1 MFGTPTPANGFPASP
16 MDKAMSNLTLEED
29 DDDLTEEANYYR
41 DKYRVAIDLLNET
54 RNELDEFQLSSREL
68 EQELEKELEATEA
81 KQAELQQRIKRLD
94 TERDEWKTKFI
105 NLQMMHSSTVSA
117 MQREMDNLRSER
129 DKTLIALR
137 DLEMGNDELERNERV
152 AVSSLLDMEIK
163 YNRAIEEKT
172 LLEQEAIQRQE
183 LEEECQRLK
192 DDVRDANNEIAIL
205 RDQLA
210 RAVVP
215 TPPSSNAPMSPYP
228 SSNAPMSP
236 YPDKRSHS
244 RSASR
249 ASAASPTPSH
259 RSTTSTRSN
268 ATERS
273 AVTER
278 SGDRSATA
286 TPRTVRGLTRSTTAQ
301 VLASPAVRRP
311 TITASPSGI
320 PALSRSTTTRN
331 LAAAAA
337 PSPAPRTRPSYAPS
351 PARAASHQAAKTK
364 GFKLLQDLQARLK
377 ATDDRIG
384 TKMSRRNLA
393 TTATQPVVPR
403 RQPTVSTASSTISAA
418 SVATKG
424 SSRTVTSTVSA
435 ASHNRVSALNRT
447 PAALSTPG
455 AASDGVFS
463 PSGWVM
469 LSDLEDTPD
478 PTLRAST
485 NPVVPRDDSPSPL
498 ERNPSRSSAT
508 SRTRPLPS
516 RPAIPSPLTNTLA
529 KSTSRLP
536 STSLSKST
544 TTRHR
549 SSLSASTSG
558 MSTVKSS
565 GSPRAPAPSRR
576 TVADRLTSSTRGPP
590 PVSRLHARTPS
601 RSGAMSPSLFAGR
614 PGALSPTLIPGPRR
628 VSISTAADAFPSPPP
643 SASTSTSN
651 SSRASTALRP
661 MPAEDNEPARS
672 HQRAQHGSLGRGLP
686 PAVVNGA
693 AAASSPEK
701 SGAATLPYKR
711 AGRRSSLSAAE
722 AALSGPSGI
731 PGPKPANGRPT
742 SYPGFSDT
750 PPPVPRIPSAVLKE
764 NAILKESTR
773 NPSAKWVGRG

>member
-29 DDDLTEEANYYR
+29 DDLTFDSPREEANYYR
-41 DKYRVAIDLLNET
+41 DKYRVAVDLLNET
-54 RNELDEFQLSSREL
+54 RAELDEFQVSSREL
-68 EQELEKELEATEA
+68 EQELEQELAATEA
-81 KQAELQQRIKRLD
+81 TQTELKERIKRLE
-94 TERDEWKTKFI
+94 TEKEEWRTKFI
-105 NLQMMHSSTVSA
+105 NLQKNHSSTVAA

-163 YNRAIEEKT
+163 YNRAIEDKT
-172 LLEQEAIQRQE
+172 LLEQEVIQKQE

-192 DDVRDANNEIAIL
+192 DDVRDANNEIGIL

-228 SSNAPMSP
+228 
-236 YPDKRSHS
+236 DKRAHS
-244 RSASR
+244 RAASR
-249 ASAASPTPSH
+249 ASVVSPTPSH
-259 RSTTSTRSN
+259 RSTTSTKSN

-273 AVTER
+273 AATER
-278 SGDRSATA
+278 SGERSATA
-286 TPRTVRGLTRSTTAQ
+286 TPRTVRGLTRSNTAQ

-311 TITASPSGI
+311 TISASPSGI

-337 PSPAPRTRPSYAPS
+337 PSPAPRIRPSYAPS

-393 TTATQPVVPR
+393 TTTQPTVPR
-403 RQPTVSTASSTISAA
+403 RQPTASTASSTISAA
-418 SVATKG
+418 SAATHG

-435 ASHNRVSALNRT
+435 AAHNRVSALNRT
-447 PAALSTPG
+447 PAALATPG
-455 AASDGVFS
+455 ASSDGVFS

-478 PTLRAST
+478 LTLRAST
-485 NPVVPRDDSPSPL
+485 NPTAPRDDSPSPL
-498 ERNPSRSSAT
+498 ERNPSRASAT

-516 RPAIPSPLTNTLA
+516 RPGIPSPLTNTLA
-529 KSTSRLP
+529 KSTSRVP

-558 MSTVKSS
+558 LSGVKSS
-565 GSPRAPAPSRR
+565 GSPRPMPAPSRR
-576 TVADRLTSSTRGPP
+576 AVARK
-590 PVSRLHARTPS
+590 
-601 RSGAMSPSLFAGR
+601 
-614 PGALSPTLIPGPRR
+614 PTEENDLIK
-628 VSISTAADAFPSPPP
+628 
-643 SASTSTSN
+643 
-651 SSRASTALRP
+651 
-661 MPAEDNEPARS
+661 S
-672 HQRAQHGSLGRGLP
+672 HMRAQHGSLGRGLP

-693 AAASSPEK
+693 ANPSPEK
-701 SGAATLPYKR
+701 NGAATLPYKR

-731 PGPKPANGRPT
+731 PGPKPVANGRPT
-742 SYPGFSDT
+742 SYPAFSDT
-750 PPPVPRIPSAVLKE
+750 PPPPVPRIPSSVLKE
-764 NAILKESTR
+764 SAILKESTR
-773 NPSAKWVGRG
+773 TPSAKWVGKG